1 MTVRANGTAATG
13 GFESGCTG
21 FIPARA
27 ANPGGRATLAP
38 MRSIPRFLA
47 LAALAAISV
56 PARADLVLTRKTH
69 TDAYTTPDGEVPAK
83 DGTIVVW
90 VGKDRL
96 RLDDG
101 ERAIVVRLDTK
112 KLHVIDPST
121 KSGSTVDLP
130 VDLVKL
136 APPDVSP
143 MLAQMAQA
151 MKVTSETTTETRQI
165 QAWNATKS
173 LVHLGGIADATMTV
187 WVTKDLPIDQGSY
200 VELVGHAMSVRPG
213 GTQIANEM
221 RKLGG
226 VSVLT
231 DRVQKTGGMTMHSR
245 DELVSAEAKDAPPGT
260 YDIPADYAV
269 RPFDAMEEIVRSMPR
284 RPLPAPT
291 PAPAPPAPAPR

>member
-1 MTVRANGTAATG
+1 MRRNDGAVGTLRVMKITT
-13 GFESGCTG
+13 S
-21 FIPARA
+21 R
-27 ANPGGRATLAP
+27 
-38 MRSIPRFLA
+38 LA
-47 LAALAAISV
+47 LAAIAALAV

-101 ERAIVVRLDTK
+101 ERAIVVRLDAK

-165 QAWNATKS
+165 QTWNATKS

-187 WVTKDLPIDQGSY
+187 WVTKDLPIDQVSY

-213 GTQIANEM
+213 GTQIASEM

-231 DRVQKTGGMTMHSR
+231 ERVQKTGGMTLHSR
-245 DELVSAEAKDAPPGT
+245 DELVSAETKDAPAGI

-269 RPFDAMEEIVRSMPR
+269 KPFDAMEEIVRSMPR
-284 RPLPAPT
+284 RPLPAPAPAPT